1 MNAASPEPDM
11 QIAAYTSNIASV
23 ARRAFGL
30 SQAAQAFIDPAGP
43 SAADVVGKYDPHNM
57 SRREAWAMMKEMEQN
72 GLLPPGKS
80 ALDMT
85 ALHRPGESVWNV
97 DMDARFDVVEAV
109 RANYAYVSRTASVD
123 ARSLAFVKAQMDVWN
138 DVAALADGRGFLA

>member
-1 MNAASPEPDM
+1 MEL
-11 QIAAYTSNIASV
+11 AAYTSNIASL

-30 SQAAQAFIDPAGP
+30 SQAAQAAFDPSGP
-43 SAADVVGKYDPHNM
+43 TAVEIVTKYDPHNM
-57 SRREAWAMMKEMEQN
+57 SRREAWAMMKEMEQH

-85 ALHRPGESVWNV
+85 ALHRPGENVWNV

-123 ARSLAFVKAQMDVWN
+123 ARSLAFVKAQIDVWS
-138 DVAALADGRGFLA
+138 DVGALAETRGLLV